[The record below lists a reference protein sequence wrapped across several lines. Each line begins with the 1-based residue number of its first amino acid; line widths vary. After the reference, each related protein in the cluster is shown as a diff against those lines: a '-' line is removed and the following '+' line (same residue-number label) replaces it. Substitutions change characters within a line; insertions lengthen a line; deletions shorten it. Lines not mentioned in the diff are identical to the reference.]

1 MSKQSFTLPNLYL
14 AYRKAKAE
22 AFYENTHFHALD
34 YTDFERNL
42 DNNLR
47 QLLEQLNTITHPW
60 TAATELGSFSY
71 LPKSIDC
78 SSWDSP
84 NDGHFRALDPT
95 LDWEQR
101 YLEHNSKS
109 AEIKLRLVIKA
120 TVQFQII
127 SALWIMTVGHKFDGV
142 VDRSVSHGNR
152 LRRGRSYSDGQ
163 DIVPG
168 SINLATPG
176 LFEPYFGAYKKW
188 REDGLSL
195 MKESLIKGKE
205 ILAVTMDLEQFYHR
219 VSPKFLLRKSFL
231 KTINVRL
238 SRFESNFTKLFLL
251 AMQNWYETTPDYSTR
266 PHGALP
272 VGLSASKVIANV
284 LLTEFDQQVKSKLKP
299 IYYGRYVDDIF
310 LVVRKPKSAQN
321 ARAVISS
328 MARRLAPTVQ
338 LIPSADGPPSL
349 KVSLLYAEDS
359 TLIFAGPKQKIFS
372 LAPPH
377 GLDLIE
383 HIQEQIRLQSSE
395 YRLLPSI
402 PETAVGMAA
411 RALLATPHAS
421 LQVDALRKADV
432 VSVRRLGLSLLLSDI
447 ETFSADLSP
456 NSWQIVRQEFYGLV
470 NRHVITPQGFFDF
483 FGYVHRVFGLMLSCE
498 DYDAAE
504 GLISQLQR
512 VITVL
517 WKTTTA
523 GDLKNRSKFTACVSQ
538 YALALRQSALQA
550 VTVRRLRNPDKRFL
564 QVLRKLRLL
573 DANLV
578 LPKSIADLKKIGKDV
593 LLADWGR
600 RPYKDYWYLDQKN
613 DETGPEVPT
622 EREILKVLRLGAIRR
637 FREKTTTLCT
647 PHWPALAFPTR
658 PLHVEEIGLVAPD
671 ALENPHLFELAIK
684 ALRGAKVISKSK
696 FGFEIFGYESVVNFH
711 APLPQPEKLRIAVT
725 SVQTTEEQAWGA
737 AKGVPDR
744 AFRRY
749 RDINNLLNQIL
760 KEKDRPHY
768 IVMPELSIPLR
779 WARRISK
786 KLASNNISLI
796 AGVEYYRDNA
806 LQLRNDCLV
815 SLVTNWPG
823 YRTHIARLQPKFQ
836 PAHDEKIQL
845 ANELS
850 LKTGALF
857 EPTGRDST
865 PTVYTHGNF
874 CFSILICSDLTNISH
889 RNGLRGHVDA
899 LFALEWNKD
908 IKTFSP
914 LVESTANDL
923 HAFVIQVNNR
933 KYGDSRI
940 RSPAKDD
947 YKRDIVQV
955 KGGASDYYVIGEI
968 DCVQLR
974 KEQRGPSTKPNFK
987 PIPIGF
993 RMSERRNRDQISFYS
1008 AFERR
1013 QQQRRKSSS

>member
-1 MSKQSFTLPNLYL
+1 MAKQSFTLSNLYL

-22 AFYENTHFHALD
+22 AFYENTHFHALE
-34 YTDFERNL
+34 YTDFEQNL
-42 DNNLR
+42 DGNLR
-47 QLLEQLNTITHPW
+47 LLLAQLTAVNHPW
-60 TAATELGSFSY
+60 THSNELGSYSY

-78 SSWDSP
+78 ANWDSP

-101 YLEHNSKS
+101 YEEHDKKR

-120 TVQFQII
+120 TINFQIV
-127 SALWIMTVGHKFDGV
+127 SALWIMIVGHKFDAV
-142 VDRSVSHGNR
+142 VDRAVSHGNR
-152 LRRGRSYSDGQ
+152 LRRGRAYANGQ

-168 SINLATPG
+168 SMNLATPG

-188 REDGLSL
+188 REDGLNL
-195 MKESLIKGKE
+195 MKESLVNGKE

-219 VSPKFLLRKSFL
+219 VSPQFLLRKKFL
-231 KTINVRL
+231 SAVNVHL
-238 SRFESNFTKLFLL
+238 TRFEKNFTQLFLV
-251 AMQNWYETTPDYSTR
+251 AIQNWYETTPDHANR
-266 PHGALP
+266 PEGALP

-284 LLTEFDQQVKSKLKP
+284 LLAEFDQKITKALKP

-310 LVVRKPKSAQN
+310 LVVRKPKRASN
-321 ARAVISS
+321 ARAVISGI
-328 MARRLAPTVQ
+328 ARKLSPIVEQ
-338 LIPSADGPPSL
+338 IPAKDGPPSL
-349 KVSLLYAEDS
+349 KVSLEYAEDS

-456 NSWQIVRQEFYGLV
+456 KSWETVRQEFYGLV

-498 DYDAAE
+498 DYEASE
-504 GLISQLQR
+504 GLISQLDR
-512 VITVL
+512 VIKVL
-517 WKTTTA
+517 WSTTTA
-523 GDLKNRSKFTACVSQ
+523 ADQKNSEKFAACVSQ

-550 VTVRRLRNPDKRFL
+550 VTVRRLKSVDKRYL
-564 QVLRKLRLL
+564 SVLKKL
-573 DANLV
+573 LV
-578 LPKSIADLKKIGKDV
+578 LDSKLVVPSTVRELKRVGKSI

-600 RPYKDYWYLDQKN
+600 RPYKDYWHLDQKE
-613 DETGPEVPT
+613 DETGPDVPT

-637 FREKTTTLCT
+637 FREKTTTLKT
-647 PHWPALAFPTR
+647 PHWPALSFPTR
-658 PLHVEEIGLVAPD
+658 PLHVDEIGLVAPD
-671 ALENPHLFELAIK
+671 ALENPPLFELAIK
-684 ALRGAKVISKSK
+684 ALRGAKVISKAK
-696 FGFEIFGYESVVNFH
+696 FGIESCLTNRLVNFH
-711 APLPQPEKLRIAVT
+711 APLSQSPKLRVAVT

-737 AKGVPDR
+737 AKGTPDR
-744 AFRRY
+744 SFERY

-760 KEKDRPHY
+760 KEKDRPQY

-779 WARRISK
+779 WARRIAR

-806 LQLRNDCLV
+806 QQLRNDCLV

-823 YRTHIARLQPKFQ
+823 YRTNISRLQPKFQ
-836 PAHDEKIQL
+836 PAHDERLQL
-845 ANELS
+845 AAELALTS
-850 LKTGALF
+850 AALF

-865 PTVYTHGNF
+865 PTVYAHGNF
-874 CFSILICSDLTNISH
+874 CFSILICSDLTNIAH
-889 RNGLRGHVDA
+889 RNVLRGHIDA

-940 RSPAKDD
+940 RSPAKSD
-947 YKRDIVQV
+947 YNRDIVQV

-974 KEQRGPSTKPNFK
+974 KEQRGLSHVTSFK
-987 PIPIGF
+987 PVPIGF
-993 RMSERRNRDQISFYS
+993 RMSDRREKDTHNIAIQ
-1008 AFERR
+1008 FERR
-1013 QQQRRKSSS
+1013 KKQQRKVAL